1 MSVAA
6 RVADEVGCRVGEE
19 VGYTIRF
26 EDKTS
31 SSTRIKYMTD
41 GIMQREILLD
51 PELTRYSVIMLD
63 EAHER
68 TIATDVLFGLLKK
81 TLKKRPDLKVIIT
94 SATLDAE
101 KFSSYFLECPILS
114 IPGRTFPVEIMYSR
128 EPESDYLDAALT
140 TIMQIH
146 LTEPPGDIL
155 LFLTGKEEIDTSCEI
170 LFERMKALGPSVPE
184 LMILPIYG
192 ALPSEIASRIFD
204 PAPDGTRK
212 VVIATNIA
220 ETSITIDGIY
230 FVVDPGFVKQTAY
243 DAKLGMDRL
252 QVTPIS
258 QAQAKQRAGRAGRT
272 GPGKCFR
279 LYTEA
284 AFQSEMLPTTIPE
297 IQRQNLANTIL
308 MLKAMGVN
316 DLINFDFM
324 DPPPTNTMLTAL
336 EELYA
341 LSALDEEGLLTRLG
355 RRMADFPMEPAL
367 AKSLIMSID
376 LGCSDEMLSIVAMI
390 SAVQTVFHRP
400 KDKQQQADQKKA
412 KFHDPAGDHLTLLN
426 VYQGWK
432 RAGSTDPWC
441 FENFIQPKSMR
452 RAEDVRK
459 QLVQI
464 LERHKLKILSCGRD
478 TTRVRQ
484 ALCSGFFRNSAR
496 KDPTE
501 GYKTLVEGTPVYLHP
516 SSALFGKAAE
526 HVIYHSLVETTRE
539 YMHNVTAIEPKWL
552 VEAAPTF
559 FKVAGKEGGL
569 SKRKKA
575 ERIQPL
581 HNRFAGEDDWR
592 LSAQRKGGRAGGGTW
607 G

>member
-1 MSVAA
+1 K
-6 RVADEVGCRVGEE
+6 
-19 VGYTIRF
+19 IF
-26 EDKTS
+26 E
-31 SSTRIKYMTD
+31 
-41 GIMQREILLD
+41 
-51 PELTRYSVIMLD
+51 
-63 EAHER
+63 
-68 TIATDVLFGLLKK
+68 
-81 TLKKRPDLKVIIT
+81 
-94 SATLDAE
+94 
-101 KFSSYFLECPILS
+101 
-114 IPGRTFPVEIMYSR
+114 
-128 EPESDYLDAALT
+128 
-140 TIMQIH
+140 
-146 LTEPPGDIL
+146 
-155 LFLTGKEEIDTSCEI
+155 
-170 LFERMKALGPSVPE
+170 
-184 LMILPIYG
+184 
-192 ALPSEIASRIFD
+192 
-204 PAPDGTRK
+204 PAPVGTRK

-243 DAKLGMDRL
+243 DARLGMDRL

-258 QAQAKQRAGRAGRT
+258 QAQARQRAGRAGRT

-284 AFQSEMLPTTIPE
+284 AYQSEMLPTTIPE

-308 MLKAMGVN
+308 MLKAMGIN
-316 DLINFDFM
+316 DLLHFDFM

-341 LSALDEEGLLTRLG
+341 LSALDDEGLLTRLG

-367 AKSLIMSID
+367 AKSTIMSVD

-400 KDKQQQADQKKA
+400 KDKQDQADKKKA
-412 KFHDPAGDHLTLLN
+412 KFHDASGDHLTLLN
-426 VYQGWK
+426 VYNAWK
-432 RAGSTDPWC
+432 QSRMSDPWC
-441 FENFIQPKSMR
+441 FENFIQPRSMK

-464 LERHKLKILSCGRD
+464 LDRHRLRVVSCGRD

-496 KDPTE
+496 KDPQE
-501 GYKTLVEGTPVYLHP
+501 GYKTLIEGTPVYMHP
-516 SSALFGKAAE
+516 SSALNRKAAE
-526 HVIYHSLVETTRE
+526 HVIYHSLVETTKE
-539 YMHNVTAIEPKWL
+539 YMHNVTVIEPKWL

-569 SKRKKA
+569 SKRKRA

-592 LSAQRKGGRAGGGTW
+592 LSAQKKQGRGGGGTW